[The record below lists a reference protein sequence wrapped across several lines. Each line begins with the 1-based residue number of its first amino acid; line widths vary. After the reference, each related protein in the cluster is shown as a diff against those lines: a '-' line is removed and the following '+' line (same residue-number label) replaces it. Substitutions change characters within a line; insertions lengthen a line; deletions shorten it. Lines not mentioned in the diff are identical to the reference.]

1 MLNINIII
9 GKKYNYIYLIYIPMY
24 FQFGSGS
31 HLYHS
36 KGSHPGNDI
45 INDLGSKE
53 NPTYDNTG
61 HVVLW
66 KDQHSRIV
74 VSFSVG
80 VTLSMRWGGP
90 WINLNVFVSTEHK
103 GKTKGLYGTY
113 DGDADNDLM
122 NRNCTPLWLDIRCG
136 THQALEDHMS
146 SCK

>member
-1 MLNINIII
+1 
-9 GKKYNYIYLIYIPMY
+9 MY

-36 KGSHPGNDI
+36 KGPDPLNDI

-53 NPTYDNTG
+53 NPTFDNTG

-66 KDQHSRIV
+66 KDQYSRIV

-80 VTLSMRWGGP
+80 VTLSMRWGRH

-113 DGDADNDLM
+113 DGDPNNDLTDRHGTSLRL
-122 NRNCTPLWLDIRCG
+122 NIRCG
-136 THQALEDHMS
+136 KHQALEDHMY